1 MAPLAT
7 EAIIKQLN
15 SVLSIFFSLLTCFSP
30 ALLIFPF
37 NICQWLYF
45 LTCFCFKDIYYES
58 EVIYK
63 ASGLKECFVKT
74 GNLKKKYLKK
84 AAYLGVGIRGR
95 FIYFSV
101 TIFEYLTLHL
111 VNRTARSAVNRELL
125 F

>member
-1 MAPLAT
+1 M
-7 EAIIKQLN
+7 
-15 SVLSIFFSLLTCFSP
+15 
-30 ALLIFPF
+30 
-37 NICQWLYF
+37 
-45 LTCFCFKDIYYES
+45 
-58 EVIYK
+58 
-63 ASGLKECFVKT
+63 KT

-125 F
+125 FSLRSLTINRNQINNK

>member
-1 MAPLAT
+1 M
-7 EAIIKQLN
+7 
-15 SVLSIFFSLLTCFSP
+15 
-30 ALLIFPF
+30 
-37 NICQWLYF
+37 
-45 LTCFCFKDIYYES
+45 
-58 EVIYK
+58 
-63 ASGLKECFVKT
+63 KT
-74 GNLKKKYLKK
+74 GNLKKKYFKK